1 MPKDV
6 QAHSLKPGYT
16 AAAGGEPQPRVDLR
30 PASETEQL
38 FFAEKG
44 RATLRLKSR
53 ATVSAPDTD
62 FGLTK
67 GLARARG
74 ALILRGIETC
84 KRQVCR
90 WSQLIF
96 VGLRSLV
103 WYQSGGK

>member
-38 FFAEKG
+38 FFA
-44 RATLRLKSR
+44 TLRLKSR

-67 GLARARG
+67 GLARGRG

-84 KRQVCR
+84 KWQVCR
-90 WSQLIF
+90 WFQLIF